1 VRWSLSRRPSII
13 ALLLGRLRL
22 SVADAISVYDDLA
35 STVFSAKKRMGKEGA
50 FKATILEKVIKNVV
64 AARLNGRE
72 DALMYETEDSS
83 TCRV

>member
-1 VRWSLSRRPSII
+1 MRWSLNRRPSII

-35 STVFSAKKRMGKEGA
+35 STVFSAKKRKGKEGA

-83 TCRV
+83 TYRV